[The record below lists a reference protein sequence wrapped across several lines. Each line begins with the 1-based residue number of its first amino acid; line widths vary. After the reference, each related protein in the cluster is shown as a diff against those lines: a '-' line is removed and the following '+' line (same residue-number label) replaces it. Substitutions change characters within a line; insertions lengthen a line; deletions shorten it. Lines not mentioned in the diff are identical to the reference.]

1 MIYISNK
8 KFLKEYLLNTFSNV
22 DLLYEILLKVYYILR
37 YFWKKIKVSDFV
49 NLFKDL
55 DEDVYE
61 FLMFLNK
68 FWKLNVKDVKELLFI
83 LEKENKITPR
93 FDVWIIDE
101 DKFDQVVNILKN
113 KFGENIKVDLEKIE
127 ELWLIVKGNGRY
139 YKRTL
144 KTDLDKL
151 L

>member
-1 MIYISNK
+1 MLLLGFP
-8 KFLKEYLLNTFSNV
+8 FL
-22 DLLYEILLKVYYILR
+22 EIQK
-37 YFWKKIKVSDFV
+37 
-49 NLFKDL
+49 NQ
-55 DEDVYE
+55 
-61 FLMFLNK
+61 
-68 FWKLNVKDVKELLFI
+68 KL
-83 LEKENKITPR
+83 
-93 FDVWIIDE
+93 
-101 DKFDQVVNILKN
+101 VNILKN